1 MIKKKIII
9 FTGSRADYG
18 IMSNLIKK
26 LDNKLQTLIFAGSD
40 HFSKQYGNTYKEIL
54 RDGIKIQI
62 KSDLKSY
69 SNSEP
74 LSLYCSKILREYS
87 LKILKHNPSSA
98 VVLGD
103 RYEAFIFSFCCFLN
117 KIPIF
122 HLHGGELTEGAFDDK
137 LRHAI
142 SKFSNFHFVTNNI
155 YKKRLM
161 QLGESPKRIFDFG
174 SLGEENF
181 RKVKITSKINFFKKY
196 KIPLNKKIA
205 LVTLHPET
213 ISNVSYRKQISS
225 VLKAIKYKNKYFYI
239 FTSSNSDP
247 GSKIFINS
255 IDVFIKKNDN
265 TKIIK
270 SLGRQDYINLL
281 KNVNLVIGNSS
292 SGVLETPSAE
302 VYSLNIGNRQNG
314 RNFEKNIVHA
324 SFDSKEI
331 SKKIEKYINKRIKI
345 KKKLKE
351 TSKLISKKIF
361 QILNFEKINLVNKFY
376 DIKFK

>member
-18 IMSNLIKK
+18 IMSKLIKE
-26 LDNKLQTLIFAGSD
+26 LDYKLQILIFAGSD
-40 HFSKQYGNTYKEIL
+40 HFSKQYGNTFREIL
-54 RDGIKIQI
+54 RDGIKIKI

-74 LSLYCSKILREYS
+74 LSLYCSKILQEYS
-87 LKILKHNPSSA
+87 LKILKYNPSSA
-98 VVLGD
+98 LVLGD

-137 LRHAI
+137 LRHSI
-142 SKFSNFHFVTNNI
+142 SKFSNFHFVTSNI

-161 QLGESPKRIFDFG
+161 QLGENPKRIFNFG
-174 SLGEENF
+174 SLSEENF
-181 RKVKITSKINFFKKY
+181 RKIKKVPKTNFFKKY
-196 KIPLNKKIA
+196 KIPLDKKIA

-213 ISNVSYRKQISS
+213 MSNVSYKKQISS
-225 VLKAIKYKNKYFYI
+225 VLKAVKYTNKYFYI

-255 IDVFIKKNDN
+255 INIFIKKNKN
-265 TKIIK
+265 TKIIR
-270 SLGRQDYINLL
+270 SLGREDYINLL

-292 SGVLETPSAE
+292 SGVLETPSAD
-302 VYSLNIGNRQNG
+302 VYALNIGNRQNG

-324 SFDSKEI
+324 SFNSKEI
-331 SKKIEKYINKRIKI
+331 SRKIEKYINKRIKI
-345 KKKLKE
+345 KKKFKD

-361 QILNFEKINLVNKFY
+361 QILNFEKIDLVNKFY

>member
-1 MIKKKIII
+1 MKKKKMII

-18 IMSNLIKK
+18 IMSKLIKE
-26 LDNKLQTLIFAGSD
+26 LNDKLQILIFAGSD
-40 HFSKQYGNTYKEIL
+40 HFSKKYGSTYKEIL
-54 RDGIKIQI
+54 KDGIKIKI

-87 LKILKHNPSSA
+87 LKIFKHNPYSA

-122 HLHGGELTEGAFDDK
+122 HLHGGELSEGSFDDK
-137 LRHAI
+137 LRHSI

-155 YKKRLM
+155 YKNRLM
-161 QLGESPKRIFDFG
+161 QLGENPKKIFNFG

-181 RKVKITSKINFFKKY
+181 RKIKIIPKINLLKKY

-213 ISNVSYRKQISS
+213 ISDVSYKKQISS
-225 VLKAIKYKNKYFYI
+225 VLKAVKTKNKYFYI

-255 IDVFIKKNDN
+255 IDIFIRKNNN

-292 SGVLETPSAE
+292 SGILETPSAE
-302 VYSLNIGNRQNG
+302 VYALNIGNRQRG
-314 RNFEKNIVHA
+314 RIFEKNIIHT
-324 SFDSKEI
+324 SFDSSEI
-331 SKKIEKYINKRIKI
+331 SKKIEKYINKKIKI
-345 KKKLKE
+345 KKKSKD
-351 TSKLISKKIF
+351 TSKLISKKIL
-361 QILNFEKINLVNKFY
+361 QILNFKKIDLVSKFY
-376 DIKFK
+376 DVKFK

>member
-1 MIKKKIII
+1 MIKKKLII

-18 IMSNLIKK
+18 IMSKLIKE
-26 LDNKLQTLIFAGSD
+26 LDKKLQILIFAGSD
-40 HFSKQYGNTYKEIL
+40 HFSKKYGNTYKEIL
-54 RDGIKIQI
+54 RDGFKIQI
-62 KSDLKSY
+62 KSNIKSY
-69 SNSEP
+69 SNSKP
-74 LSLYCSKILREYS
+74 LSIYCSKILHEYS
-87 LKILKHNPSSA
+87 LKILKHNPSS
-98 VVLGD
+98 VIVLGD
-103 RYEAFIFSFCCFLN
+103 RYEAFIFSICCFFN

-122 HLHGGELTEGAFDDK
+122 HLHGGELTQGAFDDK

-142 SKFSNFHFVTNNI
+142 SKFSNFHFVTNSI

-161 QLGESPKRIFDFG
+161 QLGENPKRIFNFG

-181 RKVKITSKINFFKKY
+181 RNIKIISKSNLFKKY

-213 ISNVSYRKQISS
+213 MSNISYKKQIFS
-225 VLKAIKYKNKYFYI
+225 VLKAIKYKNKYFYV

-255 IDVFIKKNDN
+255 INIFIKKNTN

-292 SGVLETPSAE
+292 SGILETPSAN
-302 VYSLNIGNRQNG
+302 VYALNIGNRQSG
-314 RNFEKNIVHA
+314 RNFEKNVVQT
-324 SFDSKEI
+324 SFNSEEI
-331 SKKIEKYINKRIKI
+331 SKKIEIYINKKIRI
-345 KKKLKE
+345 KKKFKNS
-351 TSKLISKKIF
+351 SKLISKKIL
-361 QILNFEKINLVNKFY
+361 QILNFKKIDLTEKFY
-376 DIKFK
+376 DI

>member
-1 MIKKKIII
+1 MIKKKLII

-18 IMSNLIKK
+18 IMSKLIKQ
-26 LDNKLQTLIFAGSD
+26 LDNKLQILIFAGSD
-40 HFSKQYGNTYKEIL
+40 HFSKKYGNTYKEIL
-54 RDGIKIQI
+54 RDGFKIQI
-62 KSDLKSY
+62 KSDIKSY
-69 SNSEP
+69 SNSKP
-74 LSLYCSKILREYS
+74 LSIYCSKILREYS
-87 LKILKHNPSSA
+87 LKILKHNPSS
-98 VVLGD
+98 VIVLGD
-103 RYEAFIFSFCCFLN
+103 RYEAFIFSICCFFN

-122 HLHGGELTEGAFDDK
+122 HLHGGELTQGAFDDK

-142 SKFSNFHFVTNNI
+142 SKFSNFHFVTNSI

-161 QLGESPKRIFDFG
+161 QLGENPKRIFNFG

-181 RKVKITSKINFFKKY
+181 RNVKIISKLNLFNKY

-213 ISNVSYRKQISS
+213 MSNISYKKQIFS
-225 VLKAIKYKNKYFYI
+225 VLKALKYKNKYFYV
-239 FTSSNSDP
+239 FTSPNSDP

-255 IDVFIKKNDN
+255 MNIFIKKNSN

-292 SGVLETPSAE
+292 SGILETPSAN
-302 VYSLNIGNRQNG
+302 VYALNIGNRQSG
-314 RNFEKNIVHA
+314 RNFEKNIVQA
-324 SFDSKEI
+324 SFNSEEI
-331 SKKIEKYINKRIKI
+331 SKKIEIYINKKIKI
-345 KKKLKE
+345 KKKIRNS
-351 TSKLISKKIF
+351 SKLISKKILH
-361 QILNFEKINLVNKFY
+361 ILSFKKINLVDKFY

>member
-1 MIKKKIII
+1 MIKKKLII

-18 IMSNLIKK
+18 IMSTLIKK
-26 LDNKLQTLIFAGSD
+26 LDNKLKILIFAGSD
-40 HFSKQYGNTYKEIL
+40 HFSKKYGNSYKEIL
-54 RDGIKIQI
+54 RDGNKIQI

-74 LSLYCSKILREYS
+74 LSLYCSKILQEYS
-87 LKILKHNPSSA
+87 LKILRNNPSSA

-122 HLHGGELTEGAFDDK
+122 HLHGGELTEGVFDDN
-137 LRHAI
+137 LRHSI

-161 QLGESPKRIFDFG
+161 QLGENPKKIFNFG

-181 RKVKITSKINFFKKY
+181 RKTKIIPKINFFKKY
-196 KIPLNKKIA
+196 KIPLNKKIV

-213 ISNVSYRKQISS
+213 MSNLSYKKQISS
-225 VLKAIKYKNKYFYI
+225 VLEAVKYKNKYFYI
-239 FTSSNSDP
+239 FTSCNSDP

-255 IDVFIKKNDN
+255 INTFIKNNSN

-270 SLGRQDYINLL
+270 SLGKENFINLL

-292 SGVLETPSAE
+292 SGILETPSAN
-302 VYSLNIGNRQNG
+302 VYALNIGNRQKG
-314 RNFEKNIVHA
+314 RNYEKNIVNV
-324 SFDSKEI
+324 SFEAEEI
-331 SKKIEKYINKRIKI
+331 SKKIEKYINKKIKI
-345 KKKLKE
+345 KKKFKD
-351 TSKLISKKIF
+351 TSKLISKKIL
-361 QILNFEKINLVNKFY
+361 QILNFKKIDLVNKFY